1 MTIGYLASAVESA
14 RAVPLL
20 RTLRVMER
28 LSPRDR
34 QGFARGVSAWADE
47 VRDW

>member
-1 MTIGYLASAVESA
+1 VLEA
-14 RAVPLL
+14 
-20 RTLRVMER
+20 

-34 QGFARGVSAWADE
+34 QGFARGLSAWAQQ